1 MDNNFLTT
9 QLLCDCAA
17 APLSLQVRI
26 ACLGPGTAKELKE
39 ALNLEADW
47 VGQTA
52 LATEMAKDL
61 PKDVGHVV
69 MHPTSTAADE
79 ALKIGLEERG
89 FRVNRFEV
97 YDTRPIA
104 VCSALTIYILD
115 DVASC

>member
-1 MDNNFLTT
+1 M
-9 QLLCDCAA
+9 QI
-17 APLSLQVRI
+17 RI

-52 LATEMAKDL
+52 LATEMAKEL
-61 PKDVGHVV
+61 PKDVGHVI

-79 ALKIGLEERG
+79 ALKIGLEDRG

-97 YDTRPIA
+97 YDTRA
-104 VCSALTIYILD
+104 VSVRSSNCIKCD
-115 DVASC
+115 SCFSRVNLVF